1 MNLVGPGPQWQ
12 QPWEVQTDHRGR
24 EQCWCILPAPHL
36 SSWGGGL
43 EVVEYSPSLPVWG
56 SLTLRPEDEDP
67 LPCPGTSSC
76 ARLQAGWECQSWGF
90 GPGLLLAPCPS
101 SPVRMF
107 LLVYIFY
114 WK

>member
-1 MNLVGPGPQWQ
+1 MAAAVGGPDRPPWKGAVLVHPPCTPPVVLG
-12 QPWEVQTDHRGR
+12 
-24 EQCWCILPAPHL
+24 
-36 SSWGGGL
+36 GGGL